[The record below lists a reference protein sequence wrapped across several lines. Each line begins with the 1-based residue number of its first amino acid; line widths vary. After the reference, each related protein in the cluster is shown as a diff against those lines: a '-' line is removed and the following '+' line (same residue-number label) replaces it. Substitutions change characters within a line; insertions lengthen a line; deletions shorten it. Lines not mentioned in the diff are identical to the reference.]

1 MLKTFAPRTERLEGP
16 RMARSH
22 RAAET
27 SRQYVPSRH
36 PRSPLHPRTFWA
48 LIRKTLSK
56 WNDDP
61 TLRFGAGLAYYTAFA
76 VVPLVFIVVELATLM
91 VGTNAAEGL
100 LMEQVERLIGEQGA
114 QAIHHLL
121 DSWQKNGVGGVAAV
135 VEVAT
140 LLFALIGAFDQLQ
153 DALNWIW
160 GVEPKRQGSL
170 LSRFRRRFL
179 SSLGVLGTAFLLLVS
194 LVTAA
199 GGQALTSHLP
209 GSGLLTHSLVS
220 VISFTAVTLVFGMIF
235 KLLPQ
240 AKVAWAD
247 VWIGAAVTAALFSAG
262 KWLIVLYLGKT
273 IIVSLYGNAAP
284 LVIIL
289 LWAFYSSQI
298 LLFGAEFTAVYASEC
313 GSRLVAADDA
323 VAVREPAKSN
333 EAEQQSSKRRGE
345 RD

>member
-1 MLKTFAPRTERLEGP
+1 
-16 RMARSH
+16 MARAH
-22 RAAET
+22 RPAKMEGRP
-27 SRQYVPSRH
+27 RQR
-36 PRSPLHPRTFWA
+36 RNPLHPRVFWA
-48 LIRKTLSK
+48 LVRKSVSK

-76 VVPLVFIVVELATLM
+76 VVPLVFIVVELATFF
-91 VGTNAAEGL
+91 VGRGAAEGL
-100 LMEQVERLIGEQGA
+100 LLEQVEQLIGNQGA
-114 QAIHHLL
+114 QAIGQLL
-121 DSWQKNGVGGVAAV
+121 DSWQENGGAGVAAV

-140 LLFALIGAFDQLQ
+140 LLFALVGAFDQLQ

-160 GVEPKRQGSL
+160 GVEPKRQNSL

-199 GGQALTSHLP
+199 GGQVFASQLP
-209 GSGLLTHSLVS
+209 GSGWLTQSIVGMVS
-220 VISFTAVTLVFGMIF
+220 FAAVTLVFGLMF

-262 KWLIVLYLGKT
+262 KWLIVLYLGET
-273 IIVSLYGNAAP
+273 LIVSLYGSAAP

-289 LWAFYSSQI
+289 LWAFYSAQV
-298 LLFGAEFTAVYASEC
+298 LLFGAEFTAVYANEC
-313 GSRLVAADDA
+313 GSRLVAEDDA
-323 VAVREPAKSN
+323 IAVREPAKSK
-333 EAEQQSSKRRGE
+333 AAVEQSGKRRAD
-345 RD
+345 R

>member
-1 MLKTFAPRTERLEGP
+1 
-16 RMARSH
+16 
-22 RAAET
+22 
-27 SRQYVPSRH
+27 
-36 PRSPLHPRTFWA
+36 LHPRTFWT
-48 LIRKTLSK
+48 LVRKTVSK

-76 VVPLVFIVVELATLM
+76 VVPLVFIVVEMATFI
-91 VGTNAAEGL
+91 VGRGASEGL
-100 LMEQVERLIGEQGA
+100 LLEQVEQLIGNQGA
-114 QAIHHLL
+114 KAIGQLL
-121 DSWQKNGVGGVAAV
+121 DSWQENGGVGVAAV

-160 GVEPKRQGSL
+160 GVEPKRQGGL
-170 LSRFRRRFL
+170 LGRFRRRFL

-199 GGQALTSHLP
+199 GGQALISHLP
-209 GSGLLTHSLVS
+209 GSGLLTQSIVS
-220 VISFTAVTLVFGMIF
+220 IVSFTAVTLVFGMIF

-247 VWIGAAVTAALFSAG
+247 VWIGAVVTASLFSAG
-262 KWLIVLYLGKT
+262 KWLIVLYLGET
-273 IIVSLYGNAAP
+273 LMVSLYGSAAP

-298 LLFGAEFTAVYASEC
+298 LLFGAEFTAVYATEC
-313 GSRLVAADDA
+313 GSRLVAEDDA
-323 VAVREPAKSN
+323 IAVREPAKSS
-333 EAEQQSSKRRGE
+333 EATEPSRKSRR
-345 RD
+345 